1 MLVDSK
7 PDVGTKVRVL
17 LPRWEIG
24 GSGEIALRE
33 VA

>member
-17 LPRWEIG
+17 LPRCEIG
-24 GSGEIALRE
+24 GSGEMALRE